1 MIYYDSRNLR
11 SSREQVIHKA
21 SVEKLTFFIVHE
33 PLIIGP
39 PNSLCHATMHLP
51 LDNRGINHVS
61 AIMHSRIF
69 KESHHARLWI
79 NLDDGSVDPA
89 GKTAMRRAI
98 KPAGFKARPP
108 ALRWQTWSRAR
119 TCQLHRHELPPIFTV
134 ALRQWLTVDRQLAQC
149 KPTMGSI

>member
-1 MIYYDSRNLR
+1 MIYYDSRNLP

-61 AIMHSRIF
+61 AIMHNRIF
-69 KESHHARLWI
+69 KTSHHARLWI
-79 NLDDGSVDPA
+79 NLVDGSTATATTANMPRAD
-89 GKTAMRRAI
+89 KT
-98 KPAGFKARPP
+98 
-108 ALRWQTWSRAR
+108 T
-119 TCQLHRHELPPIFTV
+119 
-134 ALRQWLTVDRQLAQC
+134 
-149 KPTMGSI
+149 